1 MSRTYKATGINLK
14 NMPLGESDRLVTILT
29 REEGL
34 IRATAPGARK
44 PRSKLSGR
52 SQLFVVNELLLYRG
66 RSLAKITQAQTIKSY
81 PGLSRDLG
89 KLAAGQ
95 YIAELVLCQ
104 ALSEQPQEELFD
116 LTCEHLS
123 RIERSPAVPQASSR
137 VPVMPLLTQGIYHLL
152 AFAGVAPQVHNCC
165 LTGLTLTPDFKNPNW
180 KVGFSFSAGGAVS
193 LSRSLSSGDRPGQAR
208 SLTNANQSNG
218 SQSNGN
224 QGNAF
229 RIDPSRSNRPKPRLN
244 SGQLNSGQLN
254 SRQLDARQL
263 NSGQLNSGQLDSRQ
277 LNARLSAAELAILQ
291 QLSYAELPPL
301 ERLFSDPSARMP
313 SSRALDRIWISLE
326 RLLRGY
332 TEYQFERQI
341 RSATPLDSYT
351 QETIT

>member
-1 MSRTYKATGINLK
+1 
-14 NMPLGESDRLVTILT
+14 MPLGESDRLVTILT

-44 PRSKLSGR
+44 PKSKLSGR

-123 RIERSPAVPQASSR
+123 RIERSPAFPQASSR

-165 LTGLTLTPDFKNPNW
+165 LTGQTLTPDFKNPNW

-193 LSRSLSSGDRPGQAR
+193 LSSSLSSSNSPGQAR
-208 SLTNANQSNG
+208 SRSNANQGNANQS
-218 SQSNGN
+218 
-224 QGNAF
+224 NAF
-229 RIDPSRSNRPKPRLN
+229 RIDPPRSYRPKPRLN
-244 SGQLNSGQLN
+244 SGQLNSQ
-254 SRQLDARQL
+254 QLDSRQL
-263 NSGQLNSGQLDSRQ
+263 NSGQLNPGQLDSRQ

-291 QLSYAELPPL
+291 QLSAAELPPL
-301 ERLFSDPSARMP
+301 EKLFSDPSVRIP

-332 TEYQFERQI
+332 AEYQFERQI